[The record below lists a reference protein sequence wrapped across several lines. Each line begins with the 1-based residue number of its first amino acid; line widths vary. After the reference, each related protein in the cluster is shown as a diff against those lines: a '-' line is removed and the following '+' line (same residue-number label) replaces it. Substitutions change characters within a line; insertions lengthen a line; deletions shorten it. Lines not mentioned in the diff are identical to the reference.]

1 MKNSMEIVLA
11 EIERAVSN
19 TIREGY
25 SEFLD
30 LFAKDKSKVIC
41 TGAGRVG
48 LAMRGFA
55 MRLSHLGLDAHFLGD
70 TVVPNTGPGD
80 LLLVGS
86 GSGSTASI
94 LSLVEIAQEKGLRI
108 GLITASPL
116 SPMAKIAQSKVLL
129 ETPSKNS
136 GKDFQNSVQPMTT
149 LFEQTLGVFL
159 DATVLDLMVKFDE
172 TTETMWKRHNA
183 IE

>member
-1 MKNSMEIVLA
+1 
-11 EIERAVSN
+11 
-19 TIREGY
+19 
-25 SEFLD
+25 
-30 LFAKDKSKVIC
+30 
-41 TGAGRVG
+41 
-48 LAMRGFA
+48 
-55 MRLSHLGLDAHFLGD
+55 
-70 TVVPNTGPGD
+70 
-80 LLLVGS
+80 
-86 GSGSTASI
+86 
-94 LSLVEIAQEKGLRI
+94 
-108 GLITASPL
+108 
-116 SPMAKIAQSKVLL
+116 MAKIAQSKVLL